1 MNKSQLQDLGIVN
14 EQLGLMQ
21 QETDLLKTTLLS
33 CELQARRVEE
43 ELSASRLKIKN
54 VKVAAWTSIGVGCLC
69 IVTPCLIRPGE
80 QAEWKH
86 VLTGIG
92 VAAAVTGV
100 AVRVTLFF

>member
-54 VKVAAWTSIGVGCLC
+54 VKAAAWISIGAGCLC
-69 IVTPCLIRPGE
+69 TAISCLIQSEE
-80 QAEWKH
+80 QAKLKL
-86 VLTGIG
+86 VLTCIG
-92 VAAAVTGV
+92 VTAAVTGATV
-100 AVRVTLFF
+100 HVILFF